1 MPVETDV
8 ERAIFF
14 QTDGFGST
22 ATYTP
27 AGGDAVTING
37 IFEKDYEEIDAG
49 GTIGFAATSPTFQCN
64 TTDVSSAA
72 EGDTL
77 VVGSDSYIIRVVME
91 DGTGITM
98 LQLEA
103 Q

>member
-27 AGGDAVTING
+27 AVA
-37 IFEKDYEEIDAG
+37 KL
-49 GTIGFAATSPTFQCN
+49 SP
-64 TTDVSSAA
+64 
-72 EGDTL
+72 
-77 VVGSDSYIIRVVME
+77 
-91 DGTGITM
+91 
-98 LQLEA
+98 
-103 Q
+103 